1 MNKLILLRHGQSQW
15 NLENRFTG
23 WKNVPL
29 TEKGEAEA
37 KKAGELI
44 KKYNISIDRVFSS
57 VLERANKTAEI
68 AIKKAELNNLLENN
82 KIIMTCSEKLNERDY
97 GDLVG
102 LNKQETADKFGK
114 DQVHI
119 WRRSYDTPPPNGES
133 LKDVVERVSPYFKE
147 NIKPLID
154 KGENILIAAH
164 GNSLRAM
171 MIELS
176 MYKPEEISNIEL
188 PTGSPL
194 CINLDQGRLVDFK
207 YLD

>member
-23 WKNVPL
+23 WKNVQL
-29 TEKGEAEA
+29 TEKGEVEA
-37 KKAGELI
+37 QKAGELI
-44 KKYNISIDRVFSS
+44 KKHNISIDRIFSS
-57 VLERANKTAEI
+57 VLERANRTAEI
-68 AIKKAELNNLLENN
+68 AIKIAELKNLLENN

-171 MIELS
+171 MIELG